1 MNHTELAERLEKRL
15 NDIEAKL
22 DKHLEKSIKNETDLT
37 WVRGHIRNSV
47 VLMITLIGGV
57 VTTFLRTLD

>member
-22 DKHLEKSIKNETDLT
+22 DKHLERSIKNETDLN